1 MYICFILI
9 KTKLI
14 MQKITTAIQKIKVL
28 KERKNSKTII
38 LGLAITLF
46 GYNTSNAQLTATGQF
61 RPRAEFR
68 DGYTTLQ
75 SKDVESAAF
84 TGQRTRLNVGFTGYR
99 FKFFVAV
106 QDVRVWG
113 QDASTINRA
122 TTAENNGVQL
132 HEAWGEIMLVDTTST
147 IQNLSLKIGRQ
158 EISYDD
164 QKVIGALDW
173 LQQARYHDAV
183 VLKFANKGWTADFG
197 AAFNQN
203 KELLAGTIYNGVP
216 PATAGYPAGTNG
228 LGTNYKSLEYLY
240 VAKKFFFGDISFL
253 FLSDNFNKYT
263 NVTAG
268 TPPVVTK
275 VNEQGIWTRNTTG
288 FYYNVNASRK
298 IKFEGSVYHQF
309 GHDKNGRGLSS
320 NLASITSTVQVG
332 RKLFIGPGVD
342 YLSGN
347 DGTKAVTADS
357 DNNQFD
363 PLYGTPHKF
372 WGYMDYFYTSSGF
385 GSQGLLNYFLK
396 AKYNLKDNLTLFAD
410 IHCFESANTLS
421 NGAGGK
427 QNSYLGTELDLKL
440 SYNMTKMINIE
451 AGYSFMQATNSMAS
465 AQVKNVAN
473 ANLTP
478 QWAYVMV
485 NIKPNFLSAKK
496 M

>member
-1 MYICFILI
+1 
-9 KTKLI
+9 
-14 MQKITTAIQKIKVL
+14 MQKITTTIKKIKAL
-28 KERKNSKTII
+28 RTGEKSKALLLGLTLSI
-38 LGLAITLF
+38 LGHNSAK
-46 GYNTSNAQLTATGQF
+46 AQLTATGQF
-61 RPRAEFR
+61 RPRTEFR
-68 DGYTTLQ
+68 DGYSTLQ
-75 SKDVESAAF
+75 TKGAEEAVF
-84 TGQRTRLNVGFTGYR
+84 TSQRTRLNIGYTGYR
-99 FKFFVAV
+99 FRFFATV

-113 QDASTINRA
+113 QDASTINRV

-132 HEAWGEIMLVDTTST
+132 HEAWGEIMLNDTISS

-158 EISYDD
+158 EIAYDD
-164 QKVIGALDW
+164 QKVMGGLDW

-183 VLKFANKGWTADFG
+183 VLKYSNKGWTADFG

-203 KELLAGTIYNGVP
+203 KELLEGTIYNGVP
-216 PATAGYPAGTNG
+216 AGTAGYTAGTNG
-228 LGTNYKSLEYLY
+228 LGTNYKSFEYAYL
-240 VAKKFFFGDISFL
+240 AKKFFFGDISFL

-263 NVTAG
+263 NVTSG

-288 FYYNVNASRK
+288 FYYNVNATRK
-298 IKFEGSVYHQF
+298 LKFEGSVYHQF
-309 GHDKNGRGLSS
+309 GHDKNGRSLNS
-320 NLASITSTVQVG
+320 NLASITSTLQVG
-332 RKLFIGPGVD
+332 RKLFVGPGID
-342 YLSGN
+342 YLSGT
-347 DGTKAVTADS
+347 DGTKAVTATS
-357 DNNQFD
+357 ESNQFD

-372 WGYMDYFYTSSGF
+372 WGYMDYFYASSGF

-410 IHCFESANTLS
+410 LHCFEAANKLS
-421 NGAGGK
+421 NGAGGTR
-427 QNSYLGTELDLKL
+427 NSYLGTELDLKM

-485 NIKPNFLSAKK
+485 NIKPNFLNKK
-496 M
+496 

>member
-1 MYICFILI
+1 MQNRT
-9 KTKLI
+9 TK
-14 MQKITTAIQKIKVL
+14 IQKVKTN
-28 KERKNSKTII
+28 KMGQNSKSIL
-38 LGLAITLF
+38 LGLALTLF
-46 GYNTSNAQLTATGQF
+46 GYSAANAQLTASGQF

-75 SKDVESAAF
+75 AKDVETAAF

-164 QKVIGALDW
+164 QKVIGGLDW
-173 LQQARYHDAV
+173 LQQARYHDAI
-183 VLKFANKGWTADFG
+183 VLKYANKGWTADFG

-228 LGTNYKSLEYLY
+228 LGTNYKSLEYFYL
-240 VAKKFFFGDISFL
+240 AKKFFFGDISFL

-298 IKFEGSVYHQF
+298 IKFEGSFYHQF
-309 GHDKNGRGLSS
+309 GHDKNGRVLSS

-332 RKLFIGPGVD
+332 RKLFIGPGID

-347 DGTKAVTADS
+347 DGTKAVTATS
-357 DNNQFD
+357 KNNQFD

-372 WGYMDYFYTSSGF
+372 WGSMDYFYTSSGF
-385 GSQGLLNYFLK
+385 GAQGLLNYFLK
-396 AKYNLKDNLTLFAD
+396 SKYNLKDNLTLFAD
-410 IHCFESANTLS
+410 LHGFQSANSLS
-421 NGAGGK
+421 DGAGGK
-427 QNSYLGTELDLKL
+427 QTSYLGTELDLKI

-451 AGYSFMQATNSMAS
+451 GGYSFMKATNSMAS

-473 ANLTP
+473 ANLSP

-485 NIKPNFLSAKK
+485 NIKPNFLNKN
-496 M
+496 